1 MRSRYRDPAGSV
13 VEGAAVE
20 RDLGLCES
28 DELGFCESA
37 QLGRDSVNLFS
48 RAGIHACFPFG
59 GLRGLSEL

>member
-1 MRSRYRDPAGSV
+1 M
-13 VEGAAVE
+13 E
-20 RDLGLCES
+20 RDLGFCES
-28 DELGFCESA
+28 DGLGFCESA